1 MFVRFG
7 VKGHGPYATLGRTDP
22 EGQIKELRTG
32 CDGRQRLFVVRDE
45 VALDVIK
52 KPIRFPTSLTDL
64 DKADLFQDPR
74 AVFYGLYP
82 DGEVNANATDL
93 MWIGL
98 DLSDPDNMKPTIL
111 VPFLCEKPLETC
123 MRPHKK
129 KGPAILSRNVG
140 FRGIQFYEEC
150 SGEVALKRILT
161 LEDVEERNQYYMLFI
176 KELHLM
182 RSGRRNSGHF
192 EEQGKNCGRV
202 INDIV
207 AVVAD
212 PQQALSPPNDHED
225 YEDNKQAGGQQ
236 VVEDAEKQGGAVKK
250 SFTKNLA
257 KDAKELGNNNS
268 VLKEHEVQMLADEP
282 PPGPG
287 IAYLSPHNNTQGK
300 TLFKDLWAY
309 FAKLG
314 GLGDCSSGMSGTC
327 SKASAVLVL
336 ETVQKEMG
344 RDDYEFIDIGAGS
357 GVMVALSL
365 CYGAS
370 SAVGIEL
377 KNEGQESVYLKS
389 REVFVRNGIVDP
401 RMLVSYG
408 VDVSSTSTLSS
419 NLYCV
424 QGCERKRAVYSFC
437 DGFAEVD
444 RSHMFSLIGRDR
456 QVKLFICS
464 LGKGRGDKFST
475 PQAVERSINNAAAST
490 QNEPFIACAKL
501 VVRMFG
507 SGAQKTVHVFRRL

>member
-1 MFVRFG
+1 MWYRC
-7 VKGHGPYATLGRTDP
+7 
-22 EGQIKELRTG
+22 LRMNLH
-32 CDGRQRLFVVRDE
+32 Q
-45 VALDVIK
+45 A
-52 KPIRFPTSLTDL
+52 PASLTCHL
-64 DKADLFQDPR
+64 
-74 AVFYGLYP
+74 
-82 DGEVNANATDL
+82 T
-93 MWIGL
+93 
-98 DLSDPDNMKPTIL
+98 TIL
-111 VPFLCEKPLETC
+111 RGRLC
-123 MRPHKK
+123 
-129 KGPAILSRNVG
+129 
-140 FRGIQFYEEC
+140 
-150 SGEVALKRILT
+150 
-161 LEDVEERNQYYMLFI
+161 
-176 KELHLM
+176 
-182 RSGRRNSGHF
+182 
-192 EEQGKNCGRV
+192 
-202 INDIV
+202 
-207 AVVAD
+207 
-212 PQQALSPPNDHED
+212 
-225 YEDNKQAGGQQ
+225 
-236 VVEDAEKQGGAVKK
+236 
-250 SFTKNLA
+250 
-257 KDAKELGNNNS
+257 
-268 VLKEHEVQMLADEP
+268 
-282 PPGPG
+282 
-287 IAYLSPHNNTQGK
+287 
-300 TLFKDLWAY
+300 FKDLWAY

-389 REVFVRNGIVDP
+389 RELFIRNGIVDP

-408 VDVSSTSTLSS
+408 VDVSSTSTLPS
-419 NLYCV
+419 NLYCE

-507 SGAQKTVHVFRRL
+507 SGAQKTVHVLRRL

>member
-22 EGQIKELRTG
+22 EGQTKELRTG
-32 CDGRQRLFVVRDE
+32 CDGHQRLFVVRE

-74 AVFYGLYP
+74 AVFYGLHP
-82 DGEVNANATDL
+82 DGEVNAKDTDL

-98 DLSDPDNMKPTIL
+98 DLSDPDNMKPT
-111 VPFLCEKPLETC
+111 
-123 MRPHKK
+123 
-129 KGPAILSRNVG
+129 
-140 FRGIQFYEEC
+140 
-150 SGEVALKRILT
+150 
-161 LEDVEERNQYYMLFI
+161 
-176 KELHLM
+176 
-182 RSGRRNSGHF
+182 
-192 EEQGKNCGRV
+192 V

-212 PQQALSPPNDHED
+212 PQQALSTLSPPIDHED

-250 SFTKNLA
+250 SFIKNLA
-257 KDAKELGNNNS
+257 EDAKEMGNNNS
-268 VLKEHEVQMLADEP
+268 VLKEHVVKTFADEP

-327 SKASAVLVL
+327 SKASVVLVL

-370 SAVGIEL
+370 SAAGIEL

-408 VDVSSTSTLSS
+408 VDVSSTRTLPS
-419 NLYCV
+419 NLYCE

-464 LGKGRGDKFST
+464 LGKGRGDEFST

-507 SGAQKTVHVFRRL
+507 SGAQKTFHVFRRL